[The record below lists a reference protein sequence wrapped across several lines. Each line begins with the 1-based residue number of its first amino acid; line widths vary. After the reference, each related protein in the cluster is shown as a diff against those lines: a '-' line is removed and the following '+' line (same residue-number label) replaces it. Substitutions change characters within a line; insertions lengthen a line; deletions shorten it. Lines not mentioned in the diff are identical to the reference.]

1 MSELT
6 KLNENIGFFL
16 SETEEYNNTTT
27 TNLDDILNQFYCDD
41 DIIVNEDAQS
51 HMYDL
56 NLCLL
61 VDYNENNNV
70 KQLLRICD
78 YYNITKEYK
87 LIKAKKIDII
97 NAIMVFEND
106 NANKEMV
113 MKRKQLWYYIQELKS
128 DKYMKQ
134 FIFWN

>member
-6 KLNENIGFFL
+6 KTNENIGFFL
-16 SETEEYNNTTT
+16 SETEEYNNNRTT
-27 TNLDDILNQFYCDD
+27 TNLDDILNQFYGDEYNNND
-41 DIIVNEDAQS
+41 TQILMD
-51 HMYDL
+51 DL

-61 VDYNENNNV
+61 VDYNENNTT
-70 KQLLRICD
+70 KQLLHICD
-78 YYNITKEYK
+78 YYKITKEYK

-97 NAIMVFEND
+97 NAIMIFEND
-106 NANKEMV
+106 DANKEIV

>member
-1 MSELT
+1 M
-6 KLNENIGFFL
+6 
-16 SETEEYNNTTT
+16 
-27 TNLDDILNQFYCDD
+27 D
-41 DIIVNEDAQS
+41 
-51 HMYDL
+51 DL

-61 VDYNENNNV
+61 VDYNENNTV
-70 KQLLRICD
+70 KQLLHICD

-87 LIKAKKIDII
+87 LIKAKKIDVI
-97 NAIMVFEND
+97 NAIMIFEND
-106 NANKEMV
+106 AENKEIV